1 MTLLK
6 RVIGT
11 LELNHSKG
19 AGPIVLSFMTSKET
33 TGEASDK
40 GSGETITVWVGV
52 PGLVRELPSSGSLLV
67 VEAEPERVRELKHVL
82 RERPE
87 ALVCE
92 EILAAENKAT
102 VRWHRFNDARLNGP
116 SDLTIWQE
124 RFPNLRQI
132 DEEQRCG
139 RRLGDLLDNWVPHE
153 GEQALPQ
160 LHLVL
165 RQGDPL
171 AALAGLGPWIGQL
184 QTVQMMLPWP
194 KETMQLAETWLAQQ
208 NFGQDPQ
215 TEAMWNRDPVAT
227 KDRLLKEKEKEKK
240 DLLVANQQLH
250 SDCETTR
257 SERDIVVAKLEQ
269 LTAQWEE
276 LKEAQNQT
284 LADIQQSQIEAKELR
299 NQLEVV
305 QKDLQQITSDK
316 SELQQKL
323 QTKETTSFN
332 NRQAL
337 ESLFPLQ
344 LYREVSSELS
354 DLDDD
359 QLILHYLQHGR
370 HETPLKTYAE
380 LDTELKATLIQKEEA
395 EAKLNQLEAQ
405 FMLTHQQLETLKDVF
420 ARLADRQQSPTQ
432 DAEG

>member
-6 RVIGT
+6 RVTGT

-19 AGPIVLSFMTSKET
+19 AGPIVLSFMTSKDT
-33 TGEASDK
+33 TGEASNK
-40 GSGETITVWVGV
+40 GSGEKITVWVGV

-67 VEAEPERVRELKHVL
+67 VEAEPERAREFRRVL

-87 ALVCE
+87 TLVCE

-139 RRLGDLLDNWVPHE
+139 RRLGDLLDNWLPHE
-153 GEQALPQ
+153 GKQALAQ

-194 KETMQLAETWLAQQ
+194 KETMRLAETWLAQQ
-208 NFGQDPQ
+208 NFCQDPQ
-215 TEAMWNRDPVAT
+215 TEAMWNRDPVT
-227 KDRLLKEKEKEKK
+227 TRDWLLKEKEQEKQ
-240 DLLVANQQLH
+240 DLLVANQQLN
-250 SDCETTR
+250 SDCATTR
-257 SERDIVVAKLEQ
+257 AERDIVVAKLEQ
-269 LTAQWEE
+269 LTTQWEE
-276 LKEAQNQT
+276 HKEAQNQT
-284 LADIQQSQIEAKELR
+284 LAEIQQLHIEAEKLR
-299 NQLEVV
+299 SQLEDV
-305 QKDLQQITSDK
+305 QKDLQQTTGDK
-316 SELQQKL
+316 LELQQKL
-323 QTKETTSFN
+323 QTEETTSLKD
-332 NRQAL
+332 RQAL
-337 ESLFPLQ
+337 KSLLPIE

-354 DLDDD
+354 DLADD
-359 QLILHYLQHGR
+359 QLILHYLRHGR
-370 HETPLKTYAE
+370 HETSLKTYVE
-380 LDTELKATLIQKEEA
+380 LDTELKASLIQNEEA

-405 FMLTHQQLETLKDVF
+405 FRLTHQQLETLKDVF

-432 DAEG
+432 EKVE